1 MWIKGIMVLIV
12 VVFEGRDDVVNVLLF
27 NGVKLNF
34 MDDNGN
40 IVFFVFV
47 FVWVY
52 VFCEIYKK
60 IFNIIFKNYKNF

>member
-1 MWIKGIMVLIV
+1 MWIKGIIVLIV
-12 VVFEGRDDVVNVLLF
+12 VVFEGRDDVVKVLLF

-47 FVWVY
+47 LVWVY
-52 VFCEIYKK
+52 DF
-60 IFNIIFKNYKNF
+60 FWN